1 MRHHRTPGRVAD
13 PPGVSGER
21 PPAPE
26 RKRKPNRIASR
37 PEEERRNRPG
47 RRGEK
52 EEDASRSKPLVGP
65 LGRRIGVPNA
75 SAETS
80 SAARFRPPPSSGG
93 VATSLPSPPRLPPV
107 PPRSYAT
114 VHPPSR
120 AYFLNSSLS
129 DNAAASLSLTLG
141 DRSSASAWFARRSHA
156 SLVSTPASGAGCRAR
171 SVNALTRSLSQL
183 STTAPRSA
191 LVAGARVSGAYG
203 DASSADAR
211 RRSLRAAATRRRGG
225 GGGGGGGDV
234 VVVFVSVGDV

>member
-26 RKRKPNRIASR
+26 RNEKPNRIASR

-93 VATSLPSPPRLPPV
+93 VATSLPSPPRLPSPPLLPPWV

-156 SLVSTPASGAGCRAR
+156 SRVSTPASGAGCRAR

-211 RRSLRAAATRRRGG
+211 RRSLRAAATRRRAEEEEEEE
-225 GGGGGGGDV
+225 
-234 VVVFVSVGDV
+234 